1 MNKEVKKMCKQAI
14 VLDTIKKMRGKGG
27 MTASQIQLAEAQ
39 AEDYAEMKKEIQEI
53 KSDVGDLKKGVT
65 DMKSELSTMKGSLDI
80 LIQLSEHKPL
90 LQIIKELKDCK
101 GFWIILAL
109 IIVGIFGLDL
119 SNLKGLFGG

>member
-1 MNKEVKKMCKQAI
+1 MCRQTDVLEV
-14 VLDTIKKMRGKGG
+14 IKNIEGKGG
-27 MTASQIQLAEAQ
+27 MTASQIKLAEAQ
-39 AEDYAEMKKEIQEI
+39 AEDYAEMKKEIKDI
-53 KSDVGDLKKGVT
+53 KSDVGDLKKDFTEV
-65 DMKSELSTMKGSLDI
+65 KSELSTMKGSLDI

-109 IIVGIFGLDL
+109 LIVGFFGLDL

>member
-1 MNKEVKKMCKQAI
+1 MRKEVKKMCKQAV

-27 MTASQIQLAEAQ
+27 MTASQLQLAEAQ
-39 AEDYAEMKKEIQEI
+39 AEDYAEMKKEIQLI
-53 KSDVGDLKKGVT
+53 KTDVGDLKKDFSEV
-65 DMKSELSTMKGSLDI
+65 KNELSTMRGSLDI

-109 IIVGIFGLDL
+109 IIIGFFGLDL
-119 SNLKGLFGG
+119 SNLKGLF

>member
-1 MNKEVKKMCKQAI
+1 MRKEVKKMCKQAV

-27 MTASQIQLAEAQ
+27 MTASQLQLAEAQ
-39 AEDYAEMKKEIQEI
+39 AEDYAEMKKEIQLI
-53 KSDVGDLKKGVT
+53 KTDVGDLKKNFSEV
-65 DMKSELSTMKGSLDI
+65 KNELSTMRGSLDI

-109 IIVGIFGLDL
+109 IIIGFFGLDL
-119 SNLKGLFGG
+119 SNLKGLF

>member
-1 MNKEVKKMCKQAI
+1 MKKEVKKMCKQAV

-39 AEDYAEMKKEIQEI
+39 AEDYAEMKKEIQEM

-65 DMKSELSTMKGSLDI
+65 DMRSELSTMKGSLDI

-90 LQIIKELKDCK
+90 LQIVKELKDCK

-109 IIVGIFGLDL
+109 IIIGYFGLDL
-119 SNLKGLFGG
+119 SNLKGLFQ

>member
-1 MNKEVKKMCKQAI
+1 MCRQTDVLEV
-14 VLDTIKKMRGKGG
+14 IKNTEGKGG
-27 MTASQIQLAEAQ
+27 MTASQIKLAEAQ
-39 AEDYAEMKKEIQEI
+39 AEDYAEMKKEIQGI
-53 KSDVGDLKKGVT
+53 KSDVSDLKK
-65 DMKSELSTMKGSLDI
+65 DFNDIKSELSTMKGSLEI

-109 IIVGIFGLDL
+109 IIIGVFGMDL